1 MFTIY
6 QIGIRGTGWFLVKE
20 KESWSMTDNNFS
32 SVMTSLLKGVDSVL
46 SAKTVVGEPITI
58 GDTIIVPLV
67 DVSFG
72 LGAGAGN
79 QDKKSSGGGGVGG
92 KMSPSAI
99 LVIKDGKIKL
109 VNVKQQDS
117 VTKILDMVPDL
128 VDKFTSKNDDMISDE
143 KAKEVAFKESF
154 NEKE

>member
-1 MFTIY
+1 MA
-6 QIGIRGTGWFLVKE
+6 E
-20 KESWSMTDNNFS
+20 NNFS

-46 SAKTVVGEPITI
+46 STKTVVGEPINV
-58 GDTIIVPLV
+58 GDTILVPLV

-79 QDKKSSGGGGVGG
+79 QDKKASGGGGVGG

-99 LVIKDGKIKL
+99 LVIQNGKTKL
-109 VNVKQQDS
+109 VNIKQQDS

-128 VDKFTSKNDDMISDE
+128 VDKFTHKNDDMISDDE
-143 KAKEVAFKESF
+143 ARDVAFPDGEIV
-154 NEKE
+154 E

>member
-1 MFTIY
+1 MA
-6 QIGIRGTGWFLVKE
+6 E
-20 KESWSMTDNNFS
+20 NNFN

-46 SAKTVVGEPITI
+46 STKTVVGEPINV
-58 GDTIIVPLV
+58 GDTILVPLV

-79 QDKKSSGGGGVGG
+79 QDKKASGGGGVGG

-99 LVIKDGKIKL
+99 LVIQNGKTKL
-109 VNVKQQDS
+109 VNIKQQDT

-128 VDKFTSKNDDMISDE
+128 VDKFTHKNDDMISDE
-143 KAKEVAFKESF
+143 EAKEVAFPDGEII
-154 NEKE
+154 E

>member
-1 MFTIY
+1 MA
-6 QIGIRGTGWFLVKE
+6 E
-20 KESWSMTDNNFS
+20 NNFN

-46 SAKTVVGEPITI
+46 STKTVVGEPINV
-58 GDTIIVPLV
+58 GDTILVPLV

-99 LVIKDGKIKL
+99 LVIQNGKTKL
-109 VNVKQQDS
+109 VNIKQQDG

-128 VDKFTSKNDDMISDE
+128 VEKFTHKNDDMISDE
-143 KAKEVAFKESF
+143 EAKEVAFPDGEVV
-154 NEKE
+154 E

>member
-1 MFTIY
+1 MA
-6 QIGIRGTGWFLVKE
+6 E
-20 KESWSMTDNNFS
+20 NNFN

-46 SAKTVVGEPITI
+46 STKTVVGEPINV
-58 GDTIIVPLV
+58 GDTILVPLV

-79 QDKKSSGGGGVGG
+79 QDKKASGGGGVGG

-99 LVIKDGKIKL
+99 LVIQNGKTKL
-109 VNVKQQDS
+109 VNIKQQDS

-128 VDKFTSKNDDMISDE
+128 VDRFTHKNDDMISDE
-143 KAKEVAFKESF
+143 EARDVVFPEDEM
-154 NEKE
+154 